1 MTRHSHH
8 TTTLVHEVEY
18 GPGSPRDAWHERR
31 QQLDRDG
38 VDYKHNDSNL
48 TIQHSQGPSV
58 TIVEAYRK
66 AEE

>member
-1 MTRHSHH
+1 MSHSHH

-18 GPGSPRDAWHERR
+18 RAGSPRDAWTARKAE
-31 QQLDRDG
+31 LEAKG
-38 VDYKHNDSNL
+38 VKCLHNDSNL
-48 TIQHSQGPSV
+48 TIQHSPGPDV

>member
-1 MTRHSHH
+1 MSGHTCHVTVLTRSDV
-8 TTTLVHEVEY
+8 T
-18 GPGSPRDAWHERR
+18 GPGDPRTAWHKRR
-31 QQLDRDG
+31 AQLDRDG
-38 VDYKHNDSNL
+38 VDYTHNDSNL